1 MTMFIFVLPSCHLFY
16 HKIHFEKTIANNTI
30 TTKVSK
36 IKNNGR
42 NCLSKEIT
50 TIKDSLKDQLV
61 FHEVVIYNCQGAY
74 SYEVRRKKRKYDNRK
89 KVVVATGNQSLKN
102 YGYYVHIK
110 TVQSFNKTPN
120 RRDALSKCKTPI
132 LIMRGQFDGGKWG
145 YTDEYLKL
153 FKNHQLVIIPNAGH
167 SVALEQPEL
176 YMNTIIKFLDK

>member
-1 MTMFIFVLPSCHLFY
+1 MRKAFTFMTMFIFVLPSCHLFY

-74 SYEVRRKKRKYDNRK
+74 SYEVRRKTRKYENRK
-89 KVVVATGNQSLKN
+89 KAVFPTGN
-102 YGYYVHIK
+102 
-110 TVQSFNKTPN
+110 
-120 RRDALSKCKTPI
+120 
-132 LIMRGQFDGGKWG
+132 
-145 YTDEYLKL
+145 
-153 FKNHQLVIIPNAGH
+153 
-167 SVALEQPEL
+167 
-176 YMNTIIKFLDK
+176 